1 MKSWLS
7 IFVLFCAFYPSLR
20 AGEVASQPEDRLA
33 ATLEGHDFEYT
44 VKDLHRDIVHRVA
57 TRSVHVDKNAIAL
70 SQSEGNVFFQQSQVH
85 FKDLLPKVVLTE
97 VYIPGTQTSTGL
109 VRIRVDSKSPT
120 SKCVKN
126 SYLLPQRGWFYDDVS
141 WFEFKVGSLAVAE
154 KIKADLLLLIQAA
167 QLANTTK

>member
-1 MKSWLS
+1 LKSWFS
-7 IFVLFCAFYPSLR
+7 ILVLVGAFSTSLR
-20 AGEVASQPEDRLA
+20 AGEVDSQPEARIVA
-33 ATLEGHDFEYT
+33 ALEGYDFEYT

-97 VYIPGTQTSTGL
+97 VYIPGTQTNTGL
-109 VRIRVDSKSPT
+109 VRIRVDSKSP
-120 SKCVKN
+120 SLKCVKN

-141 WFEFKVGSLAVAE
+141 WFEFKVGSLAIAE

-167 QLANTTK
+167 QPANTAK